1 MSLQG
6 FQEFFRRDAGQ
17 TSFVHKQ
24 TSGLTAAT
32 YTDDVGLLPLNGK
45 KSVLGCVVKVV
56 YVLTSTNVGS
66 YAPIAGTDVLDPI
79 LSNGGS
85 VEIAPTSGAMPR
97 AKTLTRKFLE
107 FIWAVTTNTS
117 FSVAALPTFASASAI
132 TETVSFFVPVGGP
145 AANIRILLAGSLAAS
160 YTTGVTISFTSVETQ
175 VISSNFTGVAAF
187 NETLTASL
195 GSGLQDV
202 LTYAPKNIAPDVVFM
217 QGESSTTITQCY
229 ITEQSGYIMIQST
242 STDALQTIGGAQ
254 IAPIA
259 GATFTT
265 TAGFVIPAN
274 GKVFSTFQVTF
285 LNATT
290 HNIGFLAVQGG
301 EVSAPN
307 SQPQSTAAPNAADMV
322 GQPGPGGTVQ
332 SAKGSQGRRV
342 LSFRYRR
349 PGSG

>member
-265 TAGFVIPAN
+265 TAGFVIPSN

>member
-1 MSLQG
+1 MSLEG

-24 TSGLTAAT
+24 TSGLAAGT
-32 YTDDVGLLPLNGK
+32 YTDDVALLPFNGK

-117 FSVAALPTFASASAI
+117 FTVAALPTFASASSI

-175 VISSNFTGVAAF
+175 VISSNFTGIAAF

-202 LTYAPKNIAPDVVFM
+202 LAYAPKNVAPDVVFL

-229 ITEQSGYIMIQST
+229 ITEANGYIMVQST
-242 STDALQTIGGAQ
+242 STDAMQSVGSAQ
-254 IAPIA
+254 VAPIA
-259 GATFTT
+259 GATYTT
-265 TAGFVIPAN
+265 AAGFVIPAN

-285 LNATT
+285 NSATT

-301 EVSAPN
+301 ETTAPN
-307 SQPQSTAAPNAADMV
+307 STPQPTAAPNAAEQIGM
-322 GQPGPGGTVQ
+322 PGPGGTVQ
-332 SAKGSQGRRV
+332 SAKGSRGRRV
-342 LSFRYRR
+342 LSFRYNRGR
-349 PGSG
+349 

>member
-6 FQEFFRRDAGQ
+6 FQEFYRRDAGT

-32 YTDDVGLLPLNGK
+32 YTDDVALLPFNGK
-45 KSVLGCVVKVV
+45 KNVLGCVVKVV

-117 FSVAALPTFASASAI
+117 FTVAALPTFASASAL
-132 TETVSFFVPVGGP
+132 TQTVSFFVPVGG
-145 AANIRILLAGSLAAS
+145 AGANIRLLLAGSLAAS

-175 VISSNFTGVAAF
+175 VVSTNFSGVVAF

-202 LTYAPKNIAPDVVFM
+202 LTYAPKNIAPDAVFM

-229 ITEQSGYIMIQST
+229 VTEANGYIMIQST
-242 STDALQTIGGAQ
+242 STDAMQSIGAAQ
-254 IAPIA
+254 IAPVS
-259 GATFTT
+259 GPTFTT

-285 LNATT
+285 NSATT

-307 SQPQSTAAPNAADMV
+307 STPQPTAAPNAADMV

-332 SAKGSQGRRV
+332 SARGTQGRRV

-349 PGSG
+349 PG